1 MPNTIQIPA
10 LLMTIAQR
18 IWFIW
23 CILAFLFTGVIAGC
37 FYILIFNLF
46 NEKKAN
52 DLTFLVTKYWGKSLL
67 AFMMVKVEKIGIDN
81 LNFDNHAYIL
91 VSNHLSMCDIP
102 ICMAS
107 SPIAFSFLA
116 KKEVDR
122 IPIVGYLCRNMHV
135 YVDRKNKEA
144 RKQTVEAMQSHIRED
159 RSILIYPEGTRNTTN
174 ALLKRFYDGAFKLAI
189 ETGRPI
195 LPLTIVGS
203 QKITNPKE
211 PYKAS
216 PGHVKCIWSS
226 ALTTKNL
233 TIDDVDYLK
242 NKVRNIMSYEL
253 QQHQEEQ
260 LA

>member
-1 MPNTIQIPA
+1 MSKTSKSTSFLVI
-10 LLMTIAQR
+10 IAQR
-18 IWFIW
+18 IWFVW
-23 CILAFLFTGVIAGC
+23 CILSFLFTGIIAGC
-37 FYILIFNLF
+37 AYILIFNLF

-52 DLTFLVTKYWGKSLL
+52 ELTFTVTKYWGKALL
-67 AFMMVKVEKIGIDN
+67 AFMMVKVEKYGLDQ
-81 LNFDNHAYIL
+81 LRLDQGAYIL
-91 VSNHLSMCDIP
+91 VANHLSMCDIP
-102 ICMAS
+102 ICMAT

-144 RKQTVEAMQSHIRED
+144 RKETVMNMQDHIAKK

-174 ALLKRFYDGAFKLAI
+174 SPLKRFYDGAFKLAI

-195 LPLTIVGS
+195 LPLTIIDS
-203 QKITNPKE
+203 QKITNPNE

-216 PGHVKCIWSS
+216 PAHVKCVWSS
-226 ALTTKNL
+226 PIATTNL
-233 TIDDVDYLK
+233 SLDDVSYLK
-242 NKVRNIMSYEL
+242 GKVQQIMTYQLNE
-253 QQHQEEQ
+253 HKEQ